1 MQKHPEEEI
10 LVKDPEEDLVL
21 KDPEEELISKDAE
34 EYSHITERG
43 QPCFAQT
50 TLVTCPYQVRDLQE
64 HLQDIQKQLL
74 DLF

>member
-1 MQKHPEEEI
+1 MGGSPSG
-10 LVKDPEEDLVL
+10 LLL
-21 KDPEEELISKDAE
+21 C
-34 EYSHITERG
+34 YSHTTERG

-50 TLVTCPYQVRDLQE
+50 TLVTCPHQVRDLQE

>member
-1 MQKHPEEEI
+1 MI
-10 LVKDPEEDLVL
+10 LEKLLGAFGGVL
-21 KDPEEELISKDAE
+21 AWF
-34 EYSHITERG
+34 YSHITERG
-43 QPCFAQT
+43 QPFFAQT